1 MAYSGKLR
9 IDLLS
14 DARAIRYK
22 PLAIRS
28 LLMGRSMNRT
38 LEPELMDDP
47 EQALV
52 YARADFEKE
61 NQGFVDR
68 FCEYFPEFTEGHV
81 LDFGCGPGDIPI
93 RFARAVPGCRI
104 TGVDASAPMVRLA
117 EEAVLQ
123 AGLSGR
129 IDFRCE
135 RFQDLAGV
143 SVADAA
149 ISNSLL
155 HHVPNPLQ
163 FWHKLRLSVKPGSPV
178 LVMDLLRPES
188 PEEAQAIV
196 DRYASG
202 APDILRRDFYHSL
215 LAAFTEDE
223 ISAQL
228 AQMNLTRLIIDVV
241 DDRHWAVGGII
252 H

>member
-1 MAYSGKLR
+1 
-9 IDLLS
+9 
-14 DARAIRYK
+14 
-22 PLAIRS
+22 
-28 LLMGRSMNRT
+28 MNRI

-47 EQALV
+47 EQALI
-52 YARADFEKE
+52 YAQADFEQE

-68 FCEYFPEFTEGHV
+68 FRDYFPDFSEGHV
-81 LDFGCGPGDIPI
+81 FDLGCGPGDIPI
-93 RFARAVPGCRI
+93 RFARLFPSCRI

-117 EEAVLQ
+117 EDTARK
-123 AGLSGR
+123 AGLSDR
-129 IDFRCE
+129 MTFRCE

-163 FWHKLRLSVKPGSPV
+163 FWHKLRLAVKPGSPV
-178 LVMDLLRPES
+178 LVMDLLRPDS
-188 PEEAQAIV
+188 PEDAQAIV
-196 DRYASG
+196 DRYTSD
-202 APDILRRDFYHSL
+202 APDILRKDFYNSL

-223 ISAQL
+223 IGAQL
-228 AQMNLTRLIIDVV
+228 ARMNLTRLLIDVI
-241 DDRHWAVGGII
+241 DDRHWVVGGLI

>member
-1 MAYSGKLR
+1 
-9 IDLLS
+9 
-14 DARAIRYK
+14 
-22 PLAIRS
+22 
-28 LLMGRSMNRT
+28 MNRT
-38 LEPELMDDP
+38 LEPELMEDP
-47 EQALV
+47 AQVQA
-52 YARADFEKE
+52 YAAADFSQE

-68 FCEYFPEFTEGHV
+68 FREYFPEFTEGHV
-81 LDFGCGPGDIPI
+81 LDLGCGPGDIPI

-104 TGVDASAPMVRLA
+104 TAVDASAPMGRLA
-117 EEAVLQ
+117 EETVRQ
-123 AGLSGR
+123 AGLSDR
-129 IDFRCE
+129 ITFRCE

-149 ISNSLL
+149 MSNSLL

-163 FWHKLRLSVKPGSPV
+163 FWHKLRLAVKPGAPV

-188 PEEAQAIV
+188 PAEAQAIV
-196 DRYASG
+196 DRYAHG
-202 APDILRRDFYHSL
+202 APDILRRDFYNSL

-228 AQMNLTRLIIDVV
+228 AQMNLTRLIIDVP
-241 DDRHWAVGGII
+241 DDRHWVVGGII

>member
-1 MAYSGKLR
+1 
-9 IDLLS
+9 
-14 DARAIRYK
+14 
-22 PLAIRS
+22 
-28 LLMGRSMNRT
+28 MNRT

-47 EQALV
+47 EQALI
-52 YARADFEKE
+52 YAQADFTQE

-68 FCEYFPEFTEGHV
+68 FREYFPDFSEGHV
-81 LDFGCGPGDIPI
+81 VDFGCGPGDIPV
-93 RFARAVPGCRI
+93 RFARVIPSCRI

-117 EEAVLQ
+117 EDVVQQ
-123 AGLSGR
+123 AGLSDR
-129 IDFRCE
+129 ITFRCE

-149 ISNSLL
+149 ISNSLV

-163 FWHKLRLSVKPGSPV
+163 FWHKLRLAVKPGSPV
-178 LVMDLLRPES
+178 LVMDLLRPDS

-196 DRYASG
+196 DRYAAG
-202 APDILRRDFYHSL
+202 APDILRRDFYNSL

-228 AQMNLTRLIIDVV
+228 ARMNLTRLIVDVP
-241 DDRHWAVGGII
+241 DDRHWVVGGLI